1 MAVGPSQ
8 PHTMPQTASTTTS
21 TKRCFRFRVC
31 RGSESDSK
39 YEPMDSTFTHGVVMR
54 GIPGVSSG
62 ASRSAIASR
71 ANTAVAT
78 VYQDEAARASPR
90 IFPIY
95 ARWPWEGT
103 LRVGFTGTR
112 HGLTP
117 QQQEALARLLAERR
131 PTE

>member
-90 IFPIY
+90 ILDRKSTRLNSSHVKISY
-95 ARWPWEGT
+95 AVFCLKKKKKMYRRLQQ
-103 LRVGFTGTR
+103 LRITQV
-112 HGLTP
+112 LV
-117 QQQEALARLLAERR
+117 
-131 PTE
+131 